1 VADLGHRPASRGGR
15 SVAVHASSFSA
26 AVRGVELD
34 FGAGSGDFAADSMG
48 IAMKKLILIAA
59 LLAPTGVLADSGSD
73 GANAKRGEQMVC
85 RPIKETGSRL
95 SKKRICMTRE
105 QWAEQKRIM
114 RTDLNQAQTR
124 RNEPTSN

>member
-1 VADLGHRPASRGGR
+1 MSR
-15 SVAVHASSFSA
+15 
-26 AVRGVELD
+26 L
-34 FGAGSGDFAADSMG
+34 M
-48 IAMKKLILIAA
+48 LIAA
-59 LLAPTGVLADSGSD
+59 VMAPAVALTAPSGALAQSGSNAD
-73 GANAKRGEQMVC
+73 AKRNAQLVC

-124 RNEPTSN
+124 RNEPQSN

>member
-1 VADLGHRPASRGGR
+1 
-15 SVAVHASSFSA
+15 
-26 AVRGVELD
+26 
-34 FGAGSGDFAADSMG
+34 
-48 IAMKKLILIAA
+48 MKKLILIAA
-59 LLAPTGVLADSGSD
+59 LLTPAGALADSPSSGASD
-73 GANAKRGEQMVC
+73 KRSTQMVC

-124 RNEPTSN
+124 RNEPRSGN